1 MALTFVKKEMTL
13 SFMEEKPKVY
23 KIAQQTIPAVNF
35 QQLVNE
41 VAKSCSVNPTMTKA
55 VVEGLIDRLCHF
67 MELGHA
73 VQVGEFGT
81 FKPVFNV
88 KTQKTKETLG
98 ASNITTKKMRFYP
111 GQRFRRMIEDLS
123 VVNQSSLNS
132 LGEEVEKP
140 VKPDPED
147 PDQGGGGT
155 DFS

>member
-1 MALTFVKKEMTL
+1 MALTYVKKEMTL
-13 SFMEEKPKVY
+13 SFKDDKPKVY
-23 KIAQQTIPAVNF
+23 KIAQQTVPAVTF
-35 QQLVNE
+35 QQLVSE
-41 VAKSCSVNPTMTKA
+41 VANSCSVNATMTKA

-88 KTQKTKETLG
+88 KTQKTKETLS
-98 ASNITTKKMRFYP
+98 AENITAKKMRFYP
-111 GQRFRRMIEDLS
+111 GLRFRKMIGDMS

-132 LGEEVEKP
+132 LGQETGSPEA
-140 VKPDPED
+140 PDPIE
-147 PDQGGGGT
+147 PGGEGP